1 MTENKHPEDMTPEER
16 REIKIEFAPGCFDSF
31 DGTQEELDELMAD
44 IRRMIDSGELFE
56 RAQPVD
62 VDAMSDDEALALA
75 KALGIDIET
84 GEEIDRTRNL
94 Q

>member
-1 MTENKHPEDMTPEER
+1 MTENKRPEDMTPEER